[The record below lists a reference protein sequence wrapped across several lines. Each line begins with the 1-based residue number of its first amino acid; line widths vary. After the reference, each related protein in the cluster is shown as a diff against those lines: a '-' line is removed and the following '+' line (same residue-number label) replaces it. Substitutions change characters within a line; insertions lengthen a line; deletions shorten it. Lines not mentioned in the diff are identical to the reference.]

1 MDFLERFIGSNAT
14 QIIYGLIAM
23 CGGIAR
29 YLNAYASGRPF
40 KVSIL
45 AASTFVSGFSGY
57 MFATLG
63 ASMFLPQPLIFM
75 MAGAGGFFGEQ
86 TMKFIMEYIQKK
98 AV

>member
-1 MDFLERFIGSNAT
+1 MDFWDKLPIT
-14 QIIYGLIAM
+14 QIIYGLVAM
-23 CGGIAR
+23 CGGLAR
-29 YLNAYASGRPF
+29 YLNAYANGRPF

-63 ASMFLPQPLIFM
+63 LSAALPQPLVYI

-86 TMKFIMEYIQKK
+86 TMKFIMEYVQKK
-98 AV
+98 AI